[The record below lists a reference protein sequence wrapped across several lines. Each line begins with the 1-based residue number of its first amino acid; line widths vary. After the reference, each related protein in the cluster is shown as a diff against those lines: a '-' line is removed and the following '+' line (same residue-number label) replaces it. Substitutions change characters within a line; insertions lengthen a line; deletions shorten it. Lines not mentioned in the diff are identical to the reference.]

1 MQFLFDRGIATIMF
15 VPGATLTVGS
25 WLGLFPVHPVAL
37 LVAVPAMLLGG
48 LGLLLQE
55 FSKSS

>member
-1 MQFLFDRGIATIMF
+1 MRFLFDRGVATLMF
-15 VPGATLTVGS
+15 VLGATLTVGS
-25 WLGLFPVHPVAL
+25 WLGLFPVHPLAL

-55 FSKSS
+55 FTKSS